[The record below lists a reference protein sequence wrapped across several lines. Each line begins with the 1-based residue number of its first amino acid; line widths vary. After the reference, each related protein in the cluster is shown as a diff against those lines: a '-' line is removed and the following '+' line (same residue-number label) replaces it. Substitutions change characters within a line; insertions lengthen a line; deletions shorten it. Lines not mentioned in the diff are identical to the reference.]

1 MTEECSEDEILN
13 NINASDYP
21 QEVKTDLVA
30 FCREMMNDS
39 SVVGGKPKKPKTKKL
54 KGLNECGPEFYN
66 KYGIYIYLLLASGTT
81 CLFRKDVRALYVFV
95 VSLINSSEPIIEEIV
110 VVEKEKA
117 KERGLIDI
125 MFWLHGMSAVL
136 DRFTGFISNM
146 ATSENKE
153 KYMPKFIRTILN
165 MFCVLY
171 NKRVALNE
179 AKRLIA
185 EALAKDASDAHKH
198 SPRVSSEDMTSYA
211 PILRWLTGKGK
222 KGKGQT
228 RGYRQKSKRKRQNKT
243 RNKK

>member
-1 MTEECSEDEILN
+1 MTEECSEDEILD

-30 FCREMMNDS
+30 FYREMMNKA
-39 SVVGGKPKKPKTKKL
+39 SVVGGKPKSKTKKL

-66 KYGIYIYLLLASGTT
+66 KYGMRIYLLLASGAL
-81 CLFRKDVRALYVFV
+81 CIFNKDVKALYVFV

-146 ATSENKE
+146 ATSGNNE

-165 MFCVLY
+165 MFCMLY

-211 PILRWLTGKGK
+211 PILRWLTGNGP
-222 KGKGQT
+222 T
-228 RGYRQKSKRKRQNKT
+228 RGRRRRQKSKRKRQNKT

>member
-1 MTEECSEDEILN
+1 MTEECSEDEILD

-30 FCREMMNDS
+30 FYREMMNKAS
-39 SVVGGKPKKPKTKKL
+39 VGGKPKSKTKKL

-66 KYGIYIYLLLASGTT
+66 KHGMMVYLLLASGTL
-81 CLFRKDVRALYVFV
+81 CIFNKDVKALYVFV

-146 ATSENKE
+146 ATSGNNE

-165 MFCVLY
+165 MFCMLN
-171 NKRVALNE
+171 NKRIALNE

-228 RGYRQKSKRKRQNKT
+228 RGYRRQKSKRKRQNKT